1 MFDFPS
7 NVRNG
12 VKKRIAD
19 VNVKQFE
26 ASEFN
31 IICKD
36 VSLGKALLTHS
47 TSCTLYEG
55 VYRGS
60 VVAVKVAHMDTTDSK
75 DMINTLV
82 DLTAM
87 ATFPHENIAAFF
99 GAGHLANGAANQEEA
114 SVCLGFDVLARSKP
128 VVVNVQI
135 MVVTE
140 PFERGT
146 LRHVLRGSLDW
157 MTKLNIVRDVTRSLA
172 YLHSKYM
179 IHG

>member
-1 MFDFPS
+1 M
-7 NVRNG
+7 
-12 VKKRIAD
+12 K
-19 VNVKQFE
+19 
-26 ASEFN
+26 
-31 IICKD
+31 
-36 VSLGKALLTHS
+36 
-47 TSCTLYEG
+47 G

-60 VVAVKVAHMDTTDSK
+60 VVAVKVAHMNTTDSE

-99 GAGHLANGAANQEEA
+99 GAGHLAKGAAHQEEA
-114 SVCLGFDVLARSKP
+114 SVCLCFDVLARSKP
-128 VVVNVQI
+128 VVDRAI
-135 MVVTE
+135 MVVAE

-146 LRHVLRGSLDW
+146 LRHVLRGPLDW
-157 MTKLNIVRDVTRSLA
+157 MTMLNIVRDVARSLA